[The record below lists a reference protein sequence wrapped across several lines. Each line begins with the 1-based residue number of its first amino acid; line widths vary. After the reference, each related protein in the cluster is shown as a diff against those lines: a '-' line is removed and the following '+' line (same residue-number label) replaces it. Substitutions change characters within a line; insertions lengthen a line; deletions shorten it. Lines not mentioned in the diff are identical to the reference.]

1 MRFNIFSDRHLEAQ
15 TKLLEAQFARSE
27 KSQELS
33 RRQSEKFEELTRRQI
48 EVLERI
54 AVALESTKDS
64 G

>member
-1 MRFNIFSDRHLEAQ
+1 MAVSGAR
-15 TKLLEAQFARSE
+15 KLAKVQ
-27 KSQELS
+27 LS